1 MSRSCKSLVHC
12 SAPQKNGIE
21 RPEQG
26 RIAEW
31 LEQALHSRTLFEHS
45 CTESFI
51 FNGSD
56 EDDRNLL
63 PAMRQF
69 PLQVESSHSRHDNID
84 DQTSGLAYA
93 IGHEELLRR

>member
-1 MSRSCKSLVHC
+1 LVHC

-31 LEQALHSRTLFEHS
+31 LEQALHGTTLSEHS
-45 CTESFI
+45 CTEGFI
-51 FNGSD
+51 SNGSD
-56 EDDRNLL
+56 EDDRDVL

-69 PLQVESSHSRHDNID
+69 SLQVESSHSRHDNID
-84 DQTSGLAYA
+84 YQTSGLEHA